1 MMPRSWLPIESCRFV
16 WAATRRRHGCGSTW
30 AGVFGNRGISQA
42 ARVTK
47 LNAVYVPYWVFQAST
62 HTFWTADT
70 SQTPPGARASWYPLS
85 GEHRGSYSGLLVGA
99 SGALTPGETS
109 ALCPFDLS
117 LALPVGQ
124 VDLDNATVE
133 QFGVQRK
140 YARPLARQGF
150 ESLESREID
159 EACVPG
165 RCRNLRVNARIEGL
179 TSEPM
184 LLPVWIMAYRYKDQ
198 VFRFLVNGQTGQATG
213 QKPTS
218 ATKIAAAVAIGVA
231 IILLVLLLVLACGGV
246 LALGAARLQP
256 PAAAVVQAS
265 PPPATAA
272 PGRLHGSSG
281 SSHLVGGPAAL

>member
-1 MMPRSWLPIESCRFV
+1 MSYDASAETLRCPF
-16 WAATRRRHGCGSTW
+16 CGSEGLDKQDD
-30 AGVFGNRGISQA
+30 AKVLAPDRVVPFRLGRDEAEARMREHLGRGFWQPGDLAQA

-117 LALPVGQ
+117 LALPAGQ

-165 RCRNLRVNARIEGL
+165 AVA
-179 TSEPM
+179 
-184 LLPVWIMAYRYKDQ
+184 
-198 VFRFLVNGQTGQATG
+198 
-213 QKPTS
+213 TS
-218 ATKIAAAVAIGVA
+218 AST
-231 IILLVLLLVLACGGV
+231 
-246 LALGAARLQP
+246 
-256 PAAAVVQAS
+256 
-265 PPPATAA
+265 
-272 PGRLHGSSG
+272 PGLR
-281 SSHLVGGPAAL
+281 A